1 MVSRLVYGNTN
12 GKHGTCFYPK
22 MNLTNYFTKTLELFD
37 KNKDTFNKK
46 CKEKE
51 CLIKID
57 YIEL

>member
-1 MVSRLVYGNTN
+1 
-12 GKHGTCFYPK
+12 

-37 KNKDTFNKK
+37 KNKDTFNTK